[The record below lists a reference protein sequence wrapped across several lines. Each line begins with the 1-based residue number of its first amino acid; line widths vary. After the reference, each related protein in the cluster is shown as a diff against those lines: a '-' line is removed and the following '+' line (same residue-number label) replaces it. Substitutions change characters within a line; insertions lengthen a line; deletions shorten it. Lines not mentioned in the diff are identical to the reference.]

1 MLRGRDFENAL
12 NKALDYGGKAA
23 TAYQVGKAAYAAG
36 RFILPLLL
44 YRGMLHGIRE
54 GAHRVHRAAQTVA
67 SSAAAATIAAS
78 VPLGLMATRDFY
90 EKARP
95 ALMHCKP
102 GLVRGVDAALSSYDA
117 IRSAI
122 R

>member
-1 MLRGRDFENAL
+1 
-12 NKALDYGGKAA
+12 
-23 TAYQVGKAAYAAG
+23 
-36 RFILPLLL
+36 
-44 YRGMLHGIRE
+44 MLHGLRE
-54 GAHRVHRAAQTVA
+54 RAHNVHRAVQKVA
-67 SSAAAATIAAS
+67 NTAAAAGIAAG
-78 VPLGLMATRDFY
+78 VAGGAVAARGLY

-95 ALMHCKP
+95 ALTHSKP

>member
-1 MLRGRDFENAL
+1 
-12 NKALDYGGKAA
+12 
-23 TAYQVGKAAYAAG
+23 
-36 RFILPLLL
+36 
-44 YRGMLHGIRE
+44 MLHGIRE

-67 SSAAAATIAAS
+67 NSAAAATIAAS

-90 EKARP
+90 EKDRP
-95 ALMHCKP
+95 ALRDSRP

>member
-1 MLRGRDFENAL
+1 MLRGRDFDNAL
-12 NKALDYGGKAA
+12 NI
-23 TAYQVGKAAYAAG
+23 V
-36 RFILPLLL
+36 
-44 YRGMLHGIRE
+44 RE

-67 SSAAAATIAAS
+67 NSAAAATIAAS

-90 EKARP
+90 EKSRP
-95 ALMHCKP
+95 ALAHSRP

>member
-1 MLRGRDFENAL
+1 
-12 NKALDYGGKAA
+12 
-23 TAYQVGKAAYAAG
+23 
-36 RFILPLLL
+36 
-44 YRGMLHGIRE
+44 MLHGIRE
-54 GAHRVHRAAQTVA
+54 GAHRVHRTAQRVA
-67 SSAAAATIAAS
+67 DTAAAASIAAAI
-78 VPLGLMATRDFY
+78 PLGLMATRDFY

-95 ALMHCKP
+95 ALRNSRP

>member
-1 MLRGRDFENAL
+1 
-12 NKALDYGGKAA
+12 
-23 TAYQVGKAAYAAG
+23 
-36 RFILPLLL
+36 
-44 YRGMLHGIRE
+44 MLHATRE
-54 GAHRVHRAAQTVA
+54 GAHRVHRTAQRVA
-67 SSAAAATIAAS
+67 NSAAAATIAAS

-95 ALMHCKP
+95 ALMHSRP

>member
-1 MLRGRDFENAL
+1 
-12 NKALDYGGKAA
+12 
-23 TAYQVGKAAYAAG
+23 
-36 RFILPLLL
+36 
-44 YRGMLHGIRE
+44 MLHGIRE
-54 GAHRVHRAAQTVA
+54 GAHRVHRTAQRVA
-67 SSAAAATIAAS
+67 NSAAAATIAAS

-95 ALMHCKP
+95 ALAHSRP

>member
-1 MLRGRDFENAL
+1 
-12 NKALDYGGKAA
+12 
-23 TAYQVGKAAYAAG
+23 
-36 RFILPLLL
+36 
-44 YRGMLHGIRE
+44 MLHGIRE
-54 GAHRVHRAAQTVA
+54 GAHRVRRTVQTVA
-67 SSAAAATIAAS
+67 NTAAEAGMAAGVAGGAVTTR
-78 VPLGLMATRDFY
+78 GLY

-95 ALMHCKP
+95 ALMHSKP

>member
-1 MLRGRDFENAL
+1 M
-12 NKALDYGGKAA
+12 
-23 TAYQVGKAAYAAG
+23 
-36 RFILPLLL
+36 P
-44 YRGMLHGIRE
+44 HGIRE
-54 GAHRVHRAAQTVA
+54 GAHSVHRTAQKVA
-67 SSAAAATIAAS
+67 NSAAAATIAAS

-95 ALMHCKP
+95 ALMHSTP

>member
-1 MLRGRDFENAL
+1 
-12 NKALDYGGKAA
+12 
-23 TAYQVGKAAYAAG
+23 
-36 RFILPLLL
+36 
-44 YRGMLHGIRE
+44 MLHGIRE
-54 GAHRVHRAAQTVA
+54 CVRRVRRTVQRVA
-67 SSAAAATIAAS
+67 NSAAAATIAAS
-78 VPLGLMATRDFY
+78 VPLGLMATRNFY

-95 ALMHCKP
+95 VLRDSRP

>member
-1 MLRGRDFENAL
+1 
-12 NKALDYGGKAA
+12 
-23 TAYQVGKAAYAAG
+23 
-36 RFILPLLL
+36 
-44 YRGMLHGIRE
+44 MLHGIRE
-54 GAHRVHRAAQTVA
+54 GAHRVHRTAQRVA
-67 SSAAAATIAAS
+67 NSAAAATIAAS
-78 VPLGLMATRDFY
+78 VPLGLMAARDFY

-95 ALMHCKP
+95 ALMHSRP